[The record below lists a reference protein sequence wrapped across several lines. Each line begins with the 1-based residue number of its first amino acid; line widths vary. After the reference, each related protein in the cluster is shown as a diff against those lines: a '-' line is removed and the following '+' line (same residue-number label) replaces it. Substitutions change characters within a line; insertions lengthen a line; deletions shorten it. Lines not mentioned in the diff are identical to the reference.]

1 MVNTGM
7 LENYIEKER
16 IGGKN
21 TRKNVIFNYSDS
33 CEYPYLFKSFNFLSF
48 TF

>member
-21 TRKNVIFNYSDS
+21 TRKNYKIKHRLTNRRKV
-33 CEYPYLFKSFNFLSF
+33 
-48 TF
+48 